1 MQSCWERPFL
11 NWWGIVAGVLAL
23 LQWGET
29 APPGVD
35 ALWSG
40 AFPFPLYR
48 FTGRLGADEEIDFM
62 R

>member
-35 ALWSG
+35 LCGQAP
-40 AFPFPLYR
+40 FPFR
-48 FTGRLGADEEIDFM
+48 FTGSLVGWVQM
-62 R
+62 RK